1 MHGRLG
7 VLEQVEAALIVIT
20 AVIVIIHSHSHH
32 GLLLH

>member
-7 VLEQVEAALIVIT
+7 VLEQVEAALILIT
-20 AVIVIIHSHSHH
+20 AVIVISRHHSHH